1 MQQVLFVLMFPALH
15 VPALAGLAMADSVSA
30 SPNASATSCS
40 TASDCNLNGDCVGGT
55 CVCDKGWRGSPTCG
69 VLTLG
74 AVDKV

>member
-1 MQQVLFVLMFPALH
+1 MMQQVLFVLIFPAL
-15 VPALAGLAMADSVSA
+15 PALAGSAMANSVSA
-30 SPNASATSCS
+30 SDGASASCA
-40 TASDCNLNGDCVGGT
+40 TASDCNLNGDCIGGA